1 MEIAIIGGG
10 LVGRILALELLK
22 KDHTVSIYEKDS
34 ENERSAAGWTAAGM
48 LALFAELESAESI
61 IFEKGKRSIKL
72 WEQITK
78 ELGIKEAFSQKGT
91 IITAHPQDY
100 GELDHFI
107 DTLKAKVD
115 EAKEIKYLN
124 QKEILEIEPELDQS
138 QRAFYI
144 PQEGVVDAQ
153 KFMESS
159 EYFLKNSSN
168 IKWYAND
175 RVTDIDS
182 FKGVYDLT
190 FDTRGIGAEDS
201 LNDLRGVRGEVL
213 WVQNSELNLSRPTRM
228 MHPRYR
234 LYIVPRGEGLYI
246 IGATE
251 IQSNDKSPISVRSSL
266 ELLSA
271 LYSLHPSFAE
281 ARVIKCDTNIRPAF
295 KDNLPKIIQNKNL
308 ITINGLY
315 RHGYLLAPAM
325 VEEAL
330 EMIE

>member
-10 LVGRILALELLK
+10 LVGRLLALELLK
-22 KDHTVSIYEKDS
+22 KDHTITIYEKDS
-34 ENERSAAGWTAAGM
+34 EHERSAAGWTAAGM
-48 LALFAELESAESI
+48 LALFAELESAESV
-61 IFEKGKRSIKL
+61 IFKKGKRSIQL

-78 ELGIKEAFSQKGT
+78 DLGIKEAFTQKGT

-107 DTLKAKVD
+107 DTLKSKVD
-115 EAKEIKYLN
+115 EAKEIKYIN
-124 QKEILEIEPELDQS
+124 QQEILELEPELDQS
-138 QRAFYI
+138 KRAFYI

-153 KFMESS
+153 KFMETS
-159 EYFLKNSSN
+159 EYFLKKSPN
-168 IKWYAND
+168 IKWHAD
-175 RVTDIDS
+175 DEIDDIDS
-182 FKGVYDLT
+182 FKSVYDLT

-201 LNDLRGVRGEVL
+201 LDDLRGVRGEVL

-234 LYIVPRGEGLYI
+234 LYIVPRGDGLYI

-251 IQSNDKSPISVRSSL
+251 IQSNDKSPVSVRSSL

-271 LYSLHPSFAE
+271 LYSLHSSFAE

-295 KDNLPKIIQNKNL
+295 KDNLPKIIKDENL

-315 RHGYLLAPAM
+315 RHGYLLAPAI

-330 EMIE
+330 EMIG

>member
-10 LVGRILALELLK
+10 LVGRLLALELQK
-22 KDHTVSIYEKDS
+22 EDHQISIFEKDR
-34 ENERSAAGWTAAGM
+34 ENEKSAAGWTAAGM

-61 IFEKGKRSIKL
+61 IFEKGKRSIQL
-72 WEQITK
+72 WKQITK
-78 ELGIKEAFSQKGT
+78 DLGIKEAFSQKGT

-115 EAKEIKYLN
+115 EAKEIKYLSQN
-124 QKEILEIEPELDQS
+124 EILDLEPNLDQS

-144 PQEGVVDAQ
+144 PQEGVIDAQ
-153 KFMESS
+153 TFMQAS
-159 EYFLKNSSN
+159 EKFLKKSRN
-168 IKWYAND
+168 IKWYEKEEIID
-175 RVTDIDS
+175 LDS
-182 FKGVYDLT
+182 FNNVYDLT
-190 FDTRGIGAEDS
+190 FDTRGIGATKSFD
-201 LNDLRGVRGEVL
+201 DLRGVRGEVL
-213 WVQNSELNLSRPTRM
+213 WVQNKELDLKRPVRM
-228 MHPRYR
+228 MHPRYK

-271 LYSLHPSFAE
+271 LYSLHSSFAE
-281 ARVIKCDTNIRPAF
+281 ARIIKCDTNIRPAF
-295 KDNLPKIIQNKNL
+295 KDNLPKIIKDDNL

-315 RHGYLLAPAM
+315 RHGYLLAPAI

-330 EMIE
+330 RMIK